1 MLPHKPLEVVR
12 IYIGLDVHT
21 YDIREEKRLRK
32 VFIKMRGY
40 GEAVQYSVFLC
51 RLSPLEKT
59 LMISDLLKIINHNED
74 SIIIINLGNT
84 TKRDESDIEF
94 IGIRYD
100 LAENRSIV
108 V

>member
-1 MLPHKPLEVVR
+1 VR
-12 IYIGLDVHT
+12 SRYLVT
-21 YDIREEKRLRK
+21 YDIRDGKRLRK

-51 RLSPLEKT
+51 KLSPLEKM

-74 SIIIINLGNT
+74 SIFIINLGNT
-84 TKRDESDIEF
+84 SKNDDIEF
-94 IGIRYD
+94 IGIRPD
-100 LAENRSIV
+100 LTENRSIV

>member
-1 MLPHKPLEVVR
+1 MRNRYLV
-12 IYIGLDVHT
+12 T
-21 YDIREEKRLRK
+21 YDIREGKRLRK